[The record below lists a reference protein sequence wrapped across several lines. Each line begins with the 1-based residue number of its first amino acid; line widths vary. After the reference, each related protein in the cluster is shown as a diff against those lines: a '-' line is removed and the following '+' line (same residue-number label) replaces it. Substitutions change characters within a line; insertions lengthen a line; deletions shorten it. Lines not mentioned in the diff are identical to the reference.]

1 MGCSP
6 WGHDWATSF
15 HFSLSHIGEGNG
27 NPLQCS
33 FLENPRDGGAWWAA
47 VYGVAQS
54 RTRLKWLSSSSS
66 SIIVLV
72 VQSLSCVWLFATP
85 WTAAHQASLSFT
97 ISCSLLKLTSI
108 ELMIPSNHLVL
119 CCPLLF
125 LLSNFPRIRVFSK
138 ESALHIMW
146 PKYWS
151 FSFSIS
157 LPMNI
162 QDWFPLGLTDLIFLK
177 SSPVPQFKNIN
188 SSALSLKN

>member
-1 MGCSP
+1 MYSG
-6 WGHDWATSF
+6 
-15 HFSLSHIGEGNG
+15 
-27 NPLQCS
+27 
-33 FLENPRDGGAWWAA
+33 
-47 VYGVAQS
+47 
-54 RTRLKWLSSSSS
+54 
-66 SIIVLV
+66 IIVLV

-85 WTAAHQASLSFT
+85 WTVACQASLSFT
-97 ISCSLLKLTSI
+97 ISCSLLKLRSI
-108 ELMIPSNHLVL
+108 ELTIPSNHLVL

-138 ESALHIMW
+138 KSALHIMW

-157 LPMNI
+157 PPMNI

-177 SSPVPQFKNIN
+177 SSPMPQFKNIN